1 VLDAPAKCSV
11 LQRAREMKSAAI
23 AAGAHSCGNCQCAVL
38 LPRLRRCEA
47 QARRSQE
54 RSRRDHPNGCKR
66 GRKGQLD
73 VDVEPALALLRGSVL
88 LVELLLQPACMSVL
102 RLQVR
107 GT

>member
-1 VLDAPAKCSV
+1 
-11 LQRAREMKSAAI
+11 
-23 AAGAHSCGNCQCAVL
+23 
-38 LPRLRRCEA
+38 
-47 QARRSQE
+47 
-54 RSRRDHPNGCKR
+54 
-66 GRKGQLD
+66 LD